1 MTIVSKLS
9 LFSGIL
15 AATMG
20 SLLAGYHLGIISGA
34 LFAISEEFHL
44 SLFEQQGCVT
54 ILIAGALLGALLT
67 GPLASKLSRKQL
79 LIFIFVLFLV
89 GMLLLVQSPTYIAV
103 LIGRFI
109 AGLGVGL
116 AFAVSPLYI
125 AEISPAEHRG
135 SLVFLTSLAI
145 TCGIFIAYLVSY
157 AHAPCSEWRRL
168 ISWSLVPL
176 GIQIAA
182 LWHAPRAARPHTE
195 QQFRWRQIAN
205 PALRKPLLIGIVI
218 AIAQQLGGVNAII
231 FYGPHIFQTVGYQ
244 SVETALLATVIIGA
258 VNVIATLMAVFLIDR
273 LGRRPLLLCSLMG
286 MALTLIA
293 LSYSLFI
300 GSSVVK
306 EIPAGAI
313 VLYIAFFAIGLGP
326 ITWLL
331 LTEIYPKEARAE
343 AMGVAAFTNWLS
355 NIFISLTFLSFSD
368 WVGAPCVFFCYAI
381 ACLGTFWFVRRLLPE
396 TRGKT
401 FEEIEALW
409 KSRS

>member
-1 MTIVSKLS
+1 MTIASRPS

-79 LIFIFVLFLV
+79 LIFIFVLFLAGV
-89 GMLLLVQSPTYIAV
+89 LLLVQSPTYTAV

-125 AEISPAEHRG
+125 AEISPPERRG

-145 TCGIFIAYLVSY
+145 TSGICIAYLVSY
-157 AHAPCSEWRRL
+157 AHAPCAEWRRL
-168 ISWSLVPL
+168 ICWSLIPL
-176 GIQIAA
+176 AIQIVA
-182 LWHAPRAARPHTE
+182 LWYAPKATPPRAE
-195 QQFRWRQIAN
+195 QRFRWRQIAN
-205 PALRKPLLIGIVI
+205 PSLRKPLLIGIVI
-218 AIAQQLGGVNAII
+218 AVAQQLGGINAII

-244 SVETALLATVIIGA
+244 SVETALLATVVIGA
-258 VNVIATLMAVFLIDR
+258 MNVVATLVAVFLIDR
-273 LGRRPLLLCSLMG
+273 LGRRPLLLCSLIG
-286 MALTLIA
+286 MAVTLMV
-293 LSYSLFI
+293 LSYSLFVGPSI
-300 GSSVVK
+300 VK
-306 EIPAGAI
+306 EIPAAAI

-331 LTEIYPKEARAE
+331 LTELYPKEARAE

-355 NIFISLTFLSFSD
+355 NIFISLTFLSFAERF
-368 WVGAPCVFFCYAI
+368 GAPSVFFCYAI
-381 ACLGTFWFVRRLLPE
+381 VCLCTFWFVWRVLPE
-396 TRGKT
+396 TRGKS

-409 KSRS
+409 KR